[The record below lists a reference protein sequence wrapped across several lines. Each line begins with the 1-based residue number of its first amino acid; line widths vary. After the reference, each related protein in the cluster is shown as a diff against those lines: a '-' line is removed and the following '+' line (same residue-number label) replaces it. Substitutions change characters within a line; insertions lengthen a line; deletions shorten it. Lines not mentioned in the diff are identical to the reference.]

1 MHPSKCGS
9 EKKPSK
15 HHETGN
21 ISPLTPLF
29 WEYLKTSEREQICVK
44 VKTYFPEQ
52 RRSVWPLIPRA
63 DFKSHGLTLIGEEQ
77 HLPRAMTIDGFSRDV
92 GLANQ
97 KLQHVL
103 VAILCDLMWIY
114 WALTWSACQDLELS
128 FCAFYVIFCLLV
140 SGKILIL
147 WMTPIIPLLKAFSK
161 KAGLELNSIFNHS
174 LI

>member
-1 MHPSKCGS
+1 MKIFIQILNQKGTGTDEAIANRNYLAGRMHDEIS
-9 EKKPSK
+9 EVKTSK

-21 ISPLTPLF
+21 ISPVTPLF

-92 GLANQ
+92 GSGNQ
-97 KLQHVL
+97 RLQHML
-103 VAILCDLMWIY
+103 VAILCDLIWMY
-114 WALTWSACQDLELS
+114 WAGDGRPAINWNYVFFLDLT
-128 FCAFYVIFCLLV
+128 
-140 SGKILIL
+140 
-147 WMTPIIPLLKAFSK
+147 II
-161 KAGLELNSIFNHS
+161 
-174 LI
+174 